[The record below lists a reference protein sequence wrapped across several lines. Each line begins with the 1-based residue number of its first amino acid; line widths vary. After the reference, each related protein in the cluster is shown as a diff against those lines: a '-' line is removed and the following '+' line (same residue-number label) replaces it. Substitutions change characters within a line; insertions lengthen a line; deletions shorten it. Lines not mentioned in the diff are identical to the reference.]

1 MMACLFLLKQRLA
14 HEEVFPLMSVRDAR
28 LLIIARLFGTEE
40 DVEKRFTQMQ
50 LRHEKR
56 QKSIDWW
63 YMWDKE

>member
-1 MMACLFLLKQRLA
+1 MMACLFLLKQRLSN
-14 HEEVFPLMSVRDAR
+14 EETLPLMSVRDAR

-40 DVEKRFTQMQ
+40 DVEKCLTQMQ
-50 LRHEKR
+50 IRHEKR